1 MSADRKL
8 VRAEH
13 NSGVIW
19 KSARWLQMASG
30 AVLFLLTIEAVVAP
44 DQSASGE
51 SITQSSAL
59 VLDGK
64 VKHPQRL
71 SVDALRKFPAER
83 VQVSFQ
89 TARGIEKSSYTGV
102 LLWTLLG
109 EAGGIDDSAKG
120 AELRHTISIT
130 GRDGY
135 TVVISTG
142 EIAPDFGGKPAM
154 IAYERDGEELGDKGL
169 RVVMPGDKHGGRY
182 VRDVVEIEVK

>member
-30 AVLFLLTIEAVVAP
+30 AVLFLLTIEAAVAA

-64 VKHPQRL
+64 VKRPQRL
-71 SVDALRKFPAER
+71 SVDALRRLPAER
-83 VQVSFQ
+83 VEVSFR

-109 EAGGIDDSAKG
+109 EAVEKC
-120 AELRHTISIT
+120 
-130 GRDGY
+130 
-135 TVVISTG
+135 
-142 EIAPDFGGKPAM
+142 
-154 IAYERDGEELGDKGL
+154 L
-169 RVVMPGDKHGGRY
+169 RVVMPGDKRGGRY

>member
-30 AVLFLLTIEAVVAP
+30 AVLFLLTIEAAVAA

-71 SVDALRKFPAER
+71 SVERPA
-83 VQVSFQ
+83 Q
-89 TARGIEKSSYTGV
+89 TSGRTG
-102 LLWTLLG
+102 
-109 EAGGIDDSAKG
+109 GGIFSDG
-120 AELRHTISIT
+120 AWDRKVELHWRAALDAARR
-130 GRDGY
+130 GR
-135 TVVISTG
+135 
-142 EIAPDFGGKPAM
+142 
-154 IAYERDGEELGDKGL
+154 RN
-169 RVVMPGDKHGGRY
+169 
-182 VRDVVEIEVK
+182 